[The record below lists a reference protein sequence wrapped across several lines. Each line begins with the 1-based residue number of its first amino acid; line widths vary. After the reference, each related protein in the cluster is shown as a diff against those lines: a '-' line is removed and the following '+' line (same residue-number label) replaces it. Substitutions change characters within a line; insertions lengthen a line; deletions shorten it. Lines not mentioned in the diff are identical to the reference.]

1 MPMRQELPLPVPLTV
16 AVMARDADVPASD
29 GLLGVAVFCS
39 IGLLVA
45 IIAIG
50 CGVQGVWL

>member
-1 MPMRQELPLPVPLTV
+1 MPMRQELPLPITLTA
-16 AVMARDADVPASD
+16 AVIARGADEPASD